1 MGWTDIIC
9 RAFSVDAMEE
19 DKEYERGRL
28 TRLMETGEDVVLQT
42 DMAAVL
48 RNSAN
53 PKAEYHFLV
62 LPKVDIINVTA
73 VSQGN
78 SYVNLI

>member
-1 MGWTDIIC
+1 
-9 RAFSVDAMEE
+9 ME
-19 DKEYERGRL
+19 KIEYERDRL
-28 TRLMETGEDVVLQT
+28 TRLMESGEEVVLQT

-48 RNSAN
+48 RNTAN

-73 VSQGN
+73 VSQCT

>member
-1 MGWTDIIC
+1 MDWTDILFL
-9 RAFSVDAMEE
+9 AFQDRTIE
-19 DKEYERGRL
+19 DIEYERGRL
-28 TRLMETGEDVVLQT
+28 TRLMEAGEDVVLQT

-73 VSQGN
+73 VSQCTSN
-78 SYVNLI
+78 VNLI